1 MPAPKLCSPQKALEA
16 LKNGEAIPGNLA
28 EMRNQASLTEFEDTW
43 QSFGCPDCDGH
54 GRGDASKPTL
64 HHVSDTSRL
73 HTIFH
78 AHLCHT
84 PSFTHIFVTHHL
96 SYTTLSHTIVHTYLC
111 HTPSFTHTSLLHTI
125 FHTHLGCT
133 PSLPHTFFHTH
144 THNSSTCKIVT
155 HHLSHT
161 SLLHTIFYTH
171 LGCTPS
177 LPHTFFHTHTIFPH
191 AKLSHTIFHTQPL
204 HIQPLHSSIIHH
216 LPCLSRPATVFQ
228 AGILMIC
235 IWCFGFLGG
244 LPFVSLIWV
253 CCCAD

>member
-1 MPAPKLCSPQKALEA
+1 VPAPKLCSPQKALEA

-84 PSFTHIFVTHHL
+84 PSFIHIFVTH
-96 SYTTLSHTIVHTYLC
+96 TIFHTQRC
-111 HTPSFTHTSLLHTI
+111 HTPSSTHI
-125 FHTHLGCT
+125 F
-133 PSLPHTFFHTH
+133 
-144 THNSSTCKIVT
+144 VT

-161 SLLHTIFYTH
+161 SLLHTIFHTH

-216 LPCLSRPATVFQ
+216 LPCLPCLPRPATVFQ

>member
-84 PSFTHIFVTHHL
+84 PSFIHIFVTHTIFHTQRCHTPSSTHIFVTHHL
-96 SYTTLSHTIVHTYLC
+96 SHTTSSHT
-111 HTPSFTHTSLLHTI
+111 
-125 FHTHLGCT
+125 T
-133 PSLPHTFFHTH
+133 PSLIDHPPPPLSTLPSPSCCCIPSGDTYDMHLVFWFPWRATF
-144 THNSSTCKIVT
+144 CIP
-155 HHLSHT
+155 
-161 SLLHTIFYTH
+161 H
-171 LGCTPS
+171 LGMLLC
-177 LPHTFFHTHTIFPH
+177 
-191 AKLSHTIFHTQPL
+191 
-204 HIQPLHSSIIHH
+204 
-216 LPCLSRPATVFQ
+216 
-228 AGILMIC
+228 
-235 IWCFGFLGG
+235 
-244 LPFVSLIWV
+244 
-253 CCCAD
+253 